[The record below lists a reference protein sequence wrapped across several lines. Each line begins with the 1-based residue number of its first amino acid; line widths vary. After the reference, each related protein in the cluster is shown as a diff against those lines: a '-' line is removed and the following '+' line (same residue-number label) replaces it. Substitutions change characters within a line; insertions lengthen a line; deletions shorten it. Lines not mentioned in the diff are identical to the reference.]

1 MKNGKGPAATNL
13 FISSKGHCLLCL
25 PSKIDGCTGS
35 RQAASPERDFRRGQ
49 LSRGKPRPEPG
60 GVFGQN
66 GRLSQGAIRDRLLA
80 RTSQCRGFRGQEWL
94 RGFTPRNEGTDR
106 YLHHHHQKYQ
116 AKRPMTPIIHFPFSI
131 FHFVP

>member
-1 MKNGKGPAATNL
+1 MKNGKRPASTNF
-13 FISSKGHCLLCL
+13 FISPKGHCLLCL
-25 PSKIDGCTGS
+25 PPKINGGTGS
-35 RQAASPERDFRRGQ
+35 RQAASPERNFRRGQ

-66 GRLSQGAIRDRLLA
+66 GRLPQGAIRGRLLA
-80 RTSQCRGFRGQEWL
+80 QTSACRGFRGQERL
-94 RGFTPRNEGTDR
+94 RGFTPRNEGTDS

-116 AKRPMTPIIHFPFSI
+116 AKRPMTPISHFPFSI

>member
-1 MKNGKGPAATNL
+1 MKNGKR
-13 FISSKGHCLLCL
+13 
-25 PSKIDGCTGS
+25 PSLSNPFLRPQDCCVLRIPPQLDGGTGS

-80 RTSQCRGFRGQEWL
+80 RTSECRGFRGQERL

-116 AKRPMTPIIHFPFSI
+116 AKRPMISIYHLPFSI
-131 FHFVP
+131 LHFVP